1 MVIAFDSLR
10 ASNPKV
16 EYVARPPARPPTH
29 STVVRGVVR
38 GVVRRNG
45 GVVRGLCGA
54 AGWTPYTLSCASG
67 AIVFIMIFVGFAEQL

>member
-16 EYVARPPARPPTH
+16 EYVARPPARPPTP
-29 STVVRGVVR
+29 STVVR

-67 AIVFIMIFVGFAEQL
+67 AIVFIMIFVGFAKQL